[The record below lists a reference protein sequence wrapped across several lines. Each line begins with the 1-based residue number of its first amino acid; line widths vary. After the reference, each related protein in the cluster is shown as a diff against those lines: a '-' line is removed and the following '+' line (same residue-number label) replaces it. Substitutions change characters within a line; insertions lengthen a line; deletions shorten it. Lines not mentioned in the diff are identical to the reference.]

1 MNRLPVWIACVGLAL
16 TLYAPPSKAADISI
30 NLRVGD
36 PYRGPRL
43 VFQSEPDIVVVPGT
57 RVYYV
62 RNYDYDVYR
71 YGSYWYY
78 TYDGGWYRARRYG
91 GPYVYV
97 GVQSVPRSVAYVP
110 VKYRRHWRESP
121 GEGRGHAYGH
131 DKQDQGPAR
140 VYGQNPGQDQG
151 RGYKDQGR
159 KNRGNDKGHGN
170 DNGNDNGNGHGHG
183 H

>member
-1 MNRLPVWIACVGLAL
+1 MNRLPVWIACVGMALAL
-16 TLYAPPSKAADISI
+16 SAPASKAVAHTDISI
-30 NLRVGD
+30 NMRVGD

-43 VFQSEPDIVVVPGT
+43 VFESEPDIVVVPGS

-78 TYDGGWYRARRYG
+78 NYDGGWYRARRYD

-97 GVQSVPRSVAYVP
+97 GYQSVPRSVAYVP
-110 VKYRRHWRESP
+110 VRYRRHWRESP
-121 GEGRGHAYGH
+121 GQGHAYGH
-131 DKQDQGPAR
+131 RKAR
-140 VYGQNPGQDQG
+140 GWNDNNEGNG
-151 RGYKDQGR
+151 RGR
-159 KNRGNDKGHGN
+159 RGHGN
-170 DNGNDNGNGHGHG
+170 DNDEGNGHGRG

>member
-1 MNRLPVWIACVGLAL
+1 MNRLPIWIACVALAL
-16 TLYAPPSKAADISI
+16 TLYAPASKAADISI

-121 GEGRGHAYGH
+121 GQGRAYGNNR
-131 DKQDQGPAR
+131 QDQGPAR

-151 RGYKDQGR
+151 RGNNNNKQDKGQ
-159 KNRGNDKGHGN
+159 KNRGNGKGHG
-170 DNGNDNGNGHGHG
+170 NGNDNGNGNGNGH
-183 H
+183 

>member
-1 MNRLPVWIACVGLAL
+1 MNRLPVWIACIGMAL
-16 TLYAPPSKAADISI
+16 TLSAPPSSAADISI

-43 VFQSEPDIVVVPGT
+43 VFQSEPRLVVVPGS

-62 RNYDYDVYR
+62 QNYDYDVYR

-78 TYDGGWYRARRYG
+78 TYDGGWYRARRYD

-110 VKYRRHWRESP
+110 VRYRRHWRDSP
-121 GEGRGHAYGH
+121 GQGHAYGRNQAPARAYGN
-131 DKQDQGPAR
+131 DKQDQGRAVANDR
-140 VYGQNPGQDQG
+140 QDQG
-151 RGYKDQGR
+151 RKARGKD
-159 KNRGNDKGHGN
+159 KNHGN